1 MTGPEFRAMVTVI
14 VVATTAAEVARVS
27 VGVVCG
33 LVLRRSRRRAAFIAP
48 HVDTPLVPPL

>member
-1 MTGPEFRAMVTVI
+1 MTGPEFRRMVTVI